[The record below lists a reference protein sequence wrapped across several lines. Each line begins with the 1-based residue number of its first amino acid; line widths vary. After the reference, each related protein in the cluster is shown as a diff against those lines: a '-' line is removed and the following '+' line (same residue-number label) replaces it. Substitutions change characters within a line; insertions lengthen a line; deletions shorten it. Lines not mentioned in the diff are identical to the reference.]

1 MPKGV
6 DIESDPSA
14 RRKSTRAKKMMNHSL
29 LDDLPEDIVN
39 SVMKGAKNE
48 VEMPPGFNPS
58 DDSEDEYM
66 PMAKKG
72 RKKND
77 SDFDS
82 EEEIKPKKAR
92 RGRKPKYGYGSSQS
106 SPKPN
111 TPRPNSVPT
120 YQATTPVIKPEPGQ
134 EETLVC
140 LMCPETLKVDTN
152 ARFHYSVH
160 YYDANAFI
168 SLLKPEDLKDGKAQD
183 EIGRVHKYTCP
194 HEGCTRRKMGYKE
207 MCVHLATAHQQLRQ
221 LMMEDTRPGIKEV
234 LARLYPQEIF
244 SAVKVKQEKGAPV
257 PYAQSAPEVDNSED
271 VDDPTEAKVEAPKVL
286 KVAPMFKAAPPK
298 VILVIPKPE
307 VKTEGTSLG
316 PRVDKIHNCLIC
328 NGPGKSNKDGRKL
341 NLGSGLQELKYH
353 YSVCVYN
360 EGGLVPFIDPG
371 QGSLKSEELE
381 EYGAKFRYKCP
392 FPNCSKNQGRNKAIG
407 YKEYAI
413 HCGVAHHQIEKWM
426 VANMRPGLEE
436 VYAAVKIAR
445 EEESMEMVDM
455 PEVVVEEMHTC
466 FICEGKEREG
476 RNLSFD
482 GSMVYQTRYH
492 YASCYYDEGA
502 YLHKYPPGAQNTN
515 EEGGPKDI
523 LGKEVKYSCQERN
536 CTVKRKLGYKEF
548 TIHMSNEHG
557 GLEKVMKDDH
567 REAIRNLAGRIQK

>member
-6 DIESDPSA
+6 DLESDPSA

-29 LDDLPEDIVN
+29 LDDLPEDIVT

-58 DDSEDEYM
+58 DDSEDEYT

-92 RGRKPKYGYGSSQS
+92 RGRKPKYGSSQS
-106 SPKPN
+106 SPMPN

-221 LMMEDTRPGIKEV
+221 LMMDDTRPGIKEV
-234 LARLYPQEIF
+234 LNRLYPQEMF
-244 SAVKVKQEKGAPV
+244 SAVKVKQEKGVPV
-257 PYAQSAPEVDNSED
+257 PLAPSAPEVDNSED
-271 VDDPTEAKVEAPKVL
+271 VDDPTDAKVEAPKVF
-286 KVAPMFKAAPPK
+286 KVAPMFKAAPPR
-298 VILVIPKPE
+298 VFPVIPKPE
-307 VKTEGTSLG
+307 VKTEGTPYA

-328 NGPGKSNKDGRKL
+328 NGPGKSSKDGRKL

-371 QGSLKSEELE
+371 QGSLKAEELE
-381 EYGAKFRYKCP
+381 VYGAKFRYKCP

-426 VANMRPGLEE
+426 VANMRLGLEE

-455 PEVVVEEMHTC
+455 PEVIVEEMHTC

-502 YLHKYPPGAQNTN
+502 YLHKYPPGAHNTN

-523 LGKEVKYSCQERN
+523 LGKEVKYSCQEKD
-536 CTVKRKLGYKEF
+536 CSVKRKMGYKEF

-557 GLEKVMKDDH
+557 GLEKVMKVDH
-567 REAIRNLAGRIQK
+567 REAIRNLVGRIKK